1 MPSPAFRF
9 RDILPKGLYW
19 RTLLIIVAPAALL
32 QLIITLVF
40 LDDHWQATSK
50 RMSQGVAA
58 DVALII
64 QLYERNPTPAA
75 FEELRR
81 LAQRPLRLEIELQP
95 GAALEIPRCRPSGS
109 LLDRYFTRALTQDL
123 GREVW
128 YDSTCPGTQVL
139 VRVPTRE
146 GVLQLKAF
154 RDRVQARSGPLFV
167 AWISGATIFLV
178 VVSVIFIRNQVR
190 PILKLADAMERF
202 GRGEDTGPFRV
213 RGAREVRGATHAF
226 FDMRARIRRHIEQRS
241 QLLAGVSHDL
251 RTPLTRLKLQLALMP
266 PSPEIDD
273 ATRDLAEME
282 QTLDEYLAFA
292 KGLTDE
298 APVSIDLG
306 DLVRDIVGDATRA
319 GADVAADV
327 AGEAPALGRARALK
341 RCIANLVDNA
351 VAHGDTVRVAVAA
364 DERVVTVSVD
374 DNGPGI
380 SEELYEEAF
389 RPFSRLDETRS
400 RNQKGVGLG
409 LAIARDVAR
418 GHGGDIIL
426 SQSPLGGLRATL
438 RLPRAPAAGA
448 RAPVETAVEK
458 DSSALGAQ

>member
-1 MPSPAFRF
+1 MDAPRPRMRF

-64 QLYERNPTPAA
+64 QLYERNPTPEN
-75 FEELRR
+75 FEALREY
-81 LAQRPLRLEIELQP
+81 AMRPLRLDIERQP
-95 GAALEIPRCRPSGS
+95 GAPLAIPRCGAWGS
-109 LLDRYFTRALTQDL
+109 TLDRYLTRALQTDIN
-123 GREVW
+123 REVW
-128 YDSTCPGTQVL
+128 YDSTCPGPQVL
-139 VRVPTRE
+139 IRVPIE
-146 GVLQLKAF
+146 DGVLQLKAY

-167 AWISGATIFLV
+167 AWIMGATMFLI

-190 PILKLADAMERF
+190 PIEKLADAMERF
-202 GRGEDTGPFRV
+202 GRGEDTGAFRI
-213 RGAREVRGATHAF
+213 RGAREVRGATLAF
-226 FDMRARIRRHIEQRS
+226 QDMRQRIKKHIDQRS

-266 PSPEIDD
+266 PSSEIEDIK
-273 ATRDLAEME
+273 RDLAEME
-282 QTLDEYLAFA
+282 ETLDEYLAFA

-298 APVSIDLG
+298 APEQV
-306 DLVRDIVGDATRA
+306 
-319 GADVAADV
+319 DVANLVKQIVADSVRGGGDV
-327 AGEAPALGRARALK
+327 AIEGSMSATTPGRERALK
-341 RCIANLVDNA
+341 RCLANLIDNA
-351 VAHGDTVRVAVAA
+351 VAHGDRVRVTIVYDDGAI
-364 DERVVTVSVD
+364 TVCVD

-380 SEELYEEAF
+380 PEELYEEAF

-418 GHGGDIIL
+418 SHGGDVIL
-426 SQSPLGGLRATL
+426 SQSPLGGLRAAL
-438 RLPRAPAAGA
+438 RLPRPA
-448 RAPVETAVEK
+448 
-458 DSSALGAQ
+458 

>member
-1 MPSPAFRF
+1 MDAPRPRMRF

-64 QLYERNPTPAA
+64 QLYEANPTPEN
-75 FEELRR
+75 FER
-81 LAQRPLRLEIELQP
+81 LQEYAMRPLRLDIELQP
-95 GAALEIPRCRPSGS
+95 GAALEMPRCGVWGS
-109 LLDRYFTRALTQDL
+109 TLDSYLTRALQRDIN
-123 GREVW
+123 REVW
-128 YDSTCPGTQVL
+128 YDSTCPGPQVL
-139 VRVPTRE
+139 IRVPIE
-146 GVLQLKAF
+146 DGVLQLKAF

-167 AWISGATIFLV
+167 AWILGATIFLI

-190 PILKLADAMERF
+190 PIEKLADAMERF
-202 GRGEDTGPFRV
+202 GRGEDTGAFRV
-213 RGAREVRGATHAF
+213 RGAREVRGATLAF
-226 FDMRARIRRHIEQRS
+226 QDMRQRIKKHIEQRS

-266 PSPEIDD
+266 ASPETEDIK
-273 ATRDLAEME
+273 RDLAEME
-282 QTLDEYLAFA
+282 ETLDEYLAFA

-298 APVSIDLG
+298 APDQVDVAS
-306 DLVRDIVGDATRA
+306 LVATVVADSARS
-319 GADVAADV
+319 GADVAIEGSMSATT
-327 AGEAPALGRARALK
+327 PGRARALK
-341 RCIANLVDNA
+341 RCVANLIDNA
-351 VAHGDTVRVAVAA
+351 VAHGDKVRVAIVNDDGAI
-364 DERVVTVSVD
+364 TVSVD

-380 SEELYEEAF
+380 PAELYEEAF

-418 GHGGDIIL
+418 SHGGDVVL
-426 SQSPLGGLRATL
+426 SQSPLGGLRAAL
-438 RLPRAPAAGA
+438 RLPRPA
-448 RAPVETAVEK
+448 
-458 DSSALGAQ
+458 

>member
-1 MPSPAFRF
+1 MRF

-64 QLYERNPTPAA
+64 QLYEAEPTEAN
-75 FEELRR
+75 FETLREY
-81 LAQRPLRLEIELQP
+81 AMRPLRLEIELQP
-95 GAALEIPRCRPSGS
+95 GAPLEIPRCGAWGS
-109 LLDRYFTRALTQDL
+109 TLDSYLTRALQSDIH
-123 GREVW
+123 REVW
-128 YDSTCPGTQVL
+128 YDSTCPGPQVL
-139 VRVPTRE
+139 IRVPIE
-146 GVLQLKAF
+146 NGVLQLKAF

-167 AWISGATIFLV
+167 AWISGATIFLI

-190 PILKLADAMERF
+190 PIEKLADAMERF
-202 GRGEDTGPFRV
+202 GRGEDTGAFRV
-213 RGAREVRGATHAF
+213 RGAREVRGATLAF
-226 FDMRARIRRHIEQRS
+226 HDMRQRIKRHIEQRS

-266 PSPEIDD
+266 PSPEIEDIK
-273 ATRDLAEME
+273 RDLAEME
-282 QTLDEYLAFA
+282 ETLDEYLAFA

-298 APVSIDLG
+298 APEQV
-306 DLVRDIVGDATRA
+306 
-319 GADVAADV
+319 DVAKLAREVVADSARGGSDV
-327 AGEAPALGRARALK
+327 AIEGSVSAVTPGRGRALK
-341 RCIANLVDNA
+341 RCLANLVDNA
-351 VAHGDTVRVAVAA
+351 IAHGDKVRVTVAN
-364 DERVVTVSVD
+364 DDGDITVSVD

-380 SEELYEEAF
+380 PEDLYEEAF

-418 GHGGDIIL
+418 SHGGDIVL
-426 SQSPLGGLRATL
+426 SQGSLGGLRAAL
-438 RLPRAPAAGA
+438 RLPRPA
-448 RAPVETAVEK
+448 
-458 DSSALGAQ
+458 